1 MATMG
6 RLSFL
11 PLIDPK
17 KPTSPK
23 LNTAPSDENS
33 LYPDAATS
41 RVSGAGV
48 AGVSKVAPRTST
60 DVGGVDTVVTTA
72 ATGVTDVVVVTGP
85 LCTVDGVTAAD
96 AGDGAPGP

>member
-41 RVSGAGV
+41 RVSGSGV
-48 AGVSKVAPRTST
+48 AGVSNVAPRTRT
-60 DVGGVDTVVTTA
+60 DVGGGDTVVTTA
-72 ATGVTDVVVVTGP
+72 PTGVTGAVVVAGP
-85 LCTVDGVTAAD
+85 LCTPDGVTGAD
-96 AGDGAPGP
+96 AGDAAP